1 MTTAAG
7 GEHTE
12 DGFPGTLTTAMRS
25 INCYPAM
32 LTTSAGIWLGDNPLR
47 FSFPILLYQ
56 IIIIFVVSNL
66 THVVLAR
73 LRQPIIMSQIVVTL
87 LQTFPSPPHV

>member
-1 MTTAAG
+1 MATAAG
-7 GEHTE
+7 RERPE
-12 DGFPGTLTTAMRS
+12 DGFPGTPTAAMKS
-25 INCYPAM
+25 IDCYPAM

-47 FSFPILLYQ
+47 FSLPILFYQ

-73 LRQPIIMSQIVVTL
+73 LRQPLVMSQIVVTL